1 MLARAPTRLELKQ
14 DDMKEYDEVKEER
27 AALKIA
33 RQMQQQRQGAAAAA
47 AAAGGGG
54 AGADAGATMPPRTTA
69 QRIGLIK

>member
-14 DDMKEYDEVKEER
+14 DDMKEYDEVKEAR

-33 RQMQQQRQGAAAAA
+33 RQMQQRQGAAA